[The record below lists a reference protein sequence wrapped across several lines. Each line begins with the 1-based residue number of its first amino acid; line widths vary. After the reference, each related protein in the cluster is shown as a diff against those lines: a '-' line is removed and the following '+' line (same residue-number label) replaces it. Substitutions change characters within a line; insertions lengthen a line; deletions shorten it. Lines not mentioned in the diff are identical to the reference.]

1 MAGNDFSEE
10 VKLFPALSRT
20 EFFII
25 QIVKLIVLRQEHED
39 TILILN
45 QQKIDYKDEIDLHM
59 NKLETIWRTKEKEA
73 IQSKIEYLRYKQIK
87 LDELGMCL
95 SHLKFSFGN

>member
-25 QIVKLIVLRQEHED
+25 QIVKLIVLKQEHED
-39 TILILN
+39 TILILQ
-45 QQKIDYKDEIDLHM
+45 QQKIDYKDEIDLYM
-59 NKLETIWRTKEKEA
+59 NELEMVWRTKEKEA
-73 IQSKIEYLRYKQIK
+73 IKSKIEYPGRIIRYMYGRIRIVFPCNP
-87 LDELGMCL
+87 GR
-95 SHLKFSFGN
+95 